1 MEAELV
7 EAAQQQAAMCRVF
20 GNSKRVLI
28 VWALAGRERER
39 PVSEI
44 AATIGASLQN
54 TSQHLHAMKTA
65 GILTSR
71 RDGQTIYYRLAR
83 NEFLDACGLIAQAK
97 KELNHDDNGTNRNQS
112 GPYR

>member
-1 MEAELV
+1 MGAERV
-7 EAAQQQAAMCRVF
+7 KAAQQQAAICRVF

-54 TSQHLHAMKTA
+54 TSQHLHTMKTA
-65 GILTSR
+65 GILSSR
-71 RDGQTIYYRLAR
+71 RDGQTIYYRLAKD
-83 NEFLDACGLIAQAK
+83 EFLETCGLIAQAK
-97 KELNHDDNGTNRNQS
+97 KGVES
-112 GPYR
+112 

>member
-7 EAAQQQAAMCRVF
+7 KAAQQRAAMCRVF

-44 AATIGASLQN
+44 AAAIGASLQN
-54 TSQHLHAMKTA
+54 TSQHLHSMKRA
-65 GILTSR
+65 DILSSR
-71 RDGQTIYYRLAR
+71 RDGQTIYYRLAK
-83 NEFLDACGLIAQAK
+83 NEIVETCGLITQAK
-97 KELNHDDNGTNRNQS
+97 KGVKS
-112 GPYR
+112 